1 MAQPEFNT
9 EFGDWIPILKLLIVM
24 DEKNNEGELPQV
36 KPEMQRTRS
45 IKKKLMDV
53 CDVIVAA
60 AKGFSEDRV
69 PKLSGSLAYFT
80 VFSIP
85 PLITI
90 ILSIGSI
97 IIANDHDVRYT
108 LFSQLDQVMGKE
120 LSQTI
125 EDLANNASLSG
136 KSNIALVIGIVS
148 LIIGSTAV
156 FTEIQDSI
164 NMIWE
169 VKAKPR
175 KGWLKMLVN
184 RLLSFSIIVGLGFI
198 LLVSLVISG
207 VLNSMQGQLQII
219 FPGFSH
225 IIITM
230 VSTVIS
236 LIIITLLFAVIFKVL
251 PDVILPWKPAL
262 IGAGL
267 TAILFA
273 IGKFLID
280 LYIQKANPGVVF
292 GAAGSIAL
300 LLVWVYYTAFILYF
314 GAELT
319 QAVAEKYYEGIK
331 PSKYA
336 VHLKV
341 IEEEKHVKE
350 LPPQHP
356 EETDNAL

>member
-1 MAQPEFNT
+1 
-9 EFGDWIPILKLLIVM
+9 M
-24 DEKNNEGELPQV
+24 DEKKNEEQLPQE
-36 KPEMQRTRS
+36 KPEMKR
-45 IKKKLMDV
+45 KKTFKEKLRDIWDV
-53 CDVIVAA
+53 LAA
-60 AKGFSEDRV
+60 AGKGFSEDRV

-85 PLITI
+85 PLIAI

-108 LFSQLDQVMGKE
+108 LFSQLDQVMGKD

-125 EDLANNASLSG
+125 EDFANNASLSG
-136 KSNIALVIGIVS
+136 KSNIALVIGIIS

-175 KGWLKMLVN
+175 KGWLKMLIN
-184 RLLSFSIIVGLGFI
+184 RLLSFSIIIGLGFI

-207 VLNSMQGQLQII
+207 LLNSLQGQLQLI
-219 FPGFSH
+219 FPGFSQ
-225 IIITM
+225 IIITAASTLVSLM
-230 VSTVIS
+230 V
-236 LIIITLLFAVIFKVL
+236 ITLLFAVIFKVL

-262 IGAGL
+262 IGAAI

-280 LYIQKANPGVVF
+280 LYITRANPGVVF

-319 QAVAEKYYEGIK
+319 QAVAEKYYDGIK

-341 IEEEKHVKE
+341 VEEEKHVKE

-356 EETDNAL
+356 EDTES